1 MNMREQIE
9 KYIKENQLNISDE
22 SMWSFDESIEDELL
36 YLISHGIKTA
46 TSSLYKFYEMENE
59 YLPKVDTEDSSSSP
73 QSEIS

>member
-9 KYIKENQLNISDE
+9 KYIKKNQLNVSDE
-22 SMWSFDESIEDELL
+22 SMWSFDESIEEELL

-59 YLPKVDTEDSSSSP
+59 DLPKSC
-73 QSEIS
+73 QFKYHYK